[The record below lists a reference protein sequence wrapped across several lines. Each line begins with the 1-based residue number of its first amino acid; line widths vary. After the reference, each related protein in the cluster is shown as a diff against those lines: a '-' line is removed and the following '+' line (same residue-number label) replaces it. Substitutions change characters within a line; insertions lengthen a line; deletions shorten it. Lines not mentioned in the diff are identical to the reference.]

1 MRISD
6 WSSDVCSSDLIARA
20 TTDAAVAAP
29 AEFQYRTARV
39 RSDCTAGRQ
48 ADLQCEGKFRRAS
61 AAMWSMPNSATCGR
75 YRPAHILPPAPTS
88 HAAGLEQKPFPLK
101 SEERR
106 VGQECFHKDN
116 TRGSLH

>member
-48 ADLQCEGKFRRAS
+48 ADLKCEGKFRRAS
-61 AAMWSMPNSATCGR
+61 AAMWSMPNSANCGR
-75 YRPAHILPPAPTS
+75 SRHAIILPHAPS
-88 HAAGLEQKPFPLK
+88 PNAAGLEQQPFTLR
-101 SEERR
+101 SETPR
-106 VGQECFHKDN
+106 VGE
-116 TRGSLH
+116 R